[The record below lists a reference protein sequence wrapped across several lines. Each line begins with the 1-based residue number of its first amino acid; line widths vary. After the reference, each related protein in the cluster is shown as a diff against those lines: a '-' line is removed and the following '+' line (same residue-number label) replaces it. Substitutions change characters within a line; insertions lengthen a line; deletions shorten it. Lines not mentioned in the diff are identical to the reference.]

1 MDRAAAEAIYDSG
14 REACVDFIIELC
26 ERYERQVARLEAR
39 VERLEERLRED
50 SGNSS
55 RPPSADPPRER
66 PPRERPQS
74 QRKPGAQPGHEGTTR
89 KLLSQD
95 QVDHFVD
102 HWPTC
107 CEGCGRSFEAGN
119 HEAAARPQ
127 RHQVFELPPV
137 AIEVEEHRAQALVCE
152 GCGKHTRA
160 PLPAEVVRS
169 AFGQRLSA
177 AITML
182 SVRNRISRRDVAE
195 LCEELFGAAISVGSV
210 DAICQRASAGL
221 ERPYGELREAVKD
234 APVVCVDETG
244 WRQAG
249 ESRTLWGALTDRH
262 AAFHIA
268 ADRHVR
274 ELPELIGSHFAG
286 IVSSDRWWAY
296 DSLDPARR
304 QVCWAHLVRDF
315 RRHSEGLG
323 HQRHFG
329 EAGLE
334 ICRELF
340 AAWDD
345 FAGHGDRKR
354 LAHEITPIKRKLQT
368 LLERAQTKSAKN
380 RRIRTFARNLLKLWP
395 ALWTFAEVEGV
406 EPTNNRAERGLRGAV
421 IYRKISL
428 GSQSD
433 AGARFAERMLS
444 VSQTCRLQ
452 GRSLFTFL
460 IEAIGASARGSPAPS
475 LV

>member
-39 VERLEERLRED
+39 VERLEEKLREN

-55 RPPSADPPRER
+55 RPPSADPPAKRPQRER
-66 PPRERPQS
+66 PAS
-74 QRKPGAQPGHEGTTR
+74 QRGPGGQPGHEGTTR
-89 KLLSQD
+89 KLVSGER
-95 QVDHFVD
+95 VDRFID
-102 HWPTC
+102 HWPAL
-107 CEGCGRSFEAGN
+107 CEGCGQRFEPTKR
-119 HEAAARPQ
+119 EPAADPH

-137 AIEVEEHRAQALVCE
+137 AIEVCEHRAHALLCA
-152 GCGKHTRA
+152 GCGKRTRA
-160 PLPAEVVRS
+160 PLPGALAGSV
-169 AFGQRLSA
+169 FGPRLQA

-195 LCEELFGAAISVGSV
+195 LCEELFGTAISVGSI
-210 DAICQRASAGL
+210 DAICQRTSAGL
-221 ERPYGELREAVKD
+221 VGPYGELREQVKD
-234 APVVCVDETG
+234 AAVVCVDETG

-249 ESRTLWGALTDRH
+249 EQRTLWGAITERH

-268 ADRHVR
+268 ADRYTR
-274 ELPELIGSHFAG
+274 RFAG
-286 IVSSDRWWAY
+286 
-296 DSLDPARR
+296 
-304 QVCWAHLVRDF
+304 
-315 RRHSEGLG
+315 
-323 HQRHFG
+323 
-329 EAGLE
+329 
-334 ICRELF
+334 
-340 AAWDD
+340 
-345 FAGHGDRKR
+345 
-354 LAHEITPIKRKLQT
+354 
-368 LLERAQTKSAKN
+368 
-380 RRIRTFARNLLKLWP
+380 NLLKLWP
-395 ALWTFAEVEGV
+395 ALWTFAEIEGV